1 MCRAEE
7 ASAAG
12 VRHNKEASR
21 RPGGYFEGGFPTPTK
36 AERGL
41 TGKSELRATFLRPVL
56 VTQACG
62 PQHWRPRQ

>member
-12 VRHNKEASR
+12 VRHNTEASR
-21 RPGGYFEGGFPTPTK
+21 RSGGYFKGGFPTPTK
-36 AERGL
+36 TERGL

-62 PQHWRPRQ
+62 PSTGV